1 MQNNILMQGSQ
12 SLSVRS
18 TFYLPLRSSVRL
30 ALRLTVALL
39 LTGLFFH
46 SHCYGHEGRPVFID
60 LSETQDGHYTLR
72 WKIPPVMS
80 PGSEPKISL
89 QGTGCKPVSI
99 QYRVSLTGSSLFT
112 CQKDQQDSLKIK
124 IAYPNNNP
132 VLSSLIQFTKLSG
145 ESYSLFNGPDILN
158 ISLPKKVS
166 FLQVSQQY
174 IEAGLFHILEG
185 FDHLLF
191 VLCLMQIA
199 GGIKRILLTI
209 SGFTLAHSVTLALAS
224 LELINVR
231 IDIVEVLIALS
242 IVMLA
247 VEMVKG
253 SKQQQKSSL
262 IWRYPVSVASLFGLL
277 HGLGFAS
284 ALGELGLP
292 QEMKLPALIFFNVG
306 VELGQILFIAV
317 MFILLVGLKKIGIE
331 KAFGKLPEFFYFSP
345 FTQSHSGQPN
355 TTQTNTA
362 QSSVISS
369 MKQGNALTTAQFPM
383 PVIYIIGA
391 VSGYWFIESVFS
403 MFT

>member
-1 MQNNILMQGSQ
+1 MQGSQ
-12 SLSVRS
+12 NLGVRS
-18 TFYLPLRSSVRL
+18 MFRLPLRSTVRL

-46 SHCYGHEGRPVFID
+46 SNCYGHEGRPVFID
-60 LSETQDGHYTLR
+60 LSETQNGQYILR

-80 PGSEPKISL
+80 RGSEPTISL
-89 QGTGCKPVSI
+89 QGVGCQRVTT
-99 QYRVSLTGSSLFT
+99 QHRVSLTGSSLFT
-112 CQKDQQDSLKIK
+112 CHKGQQDTLKVNID
-124 IAYPNNNP
+124 YPNNNP

-145 ESYSLFNGPDILN
+145 ESYSLFNGPDIVK

-209 SGFTLAHSVTLALAS
+209 SGFTLAHSITLALAS

-253 SKQQQKSSL
+253 SKQQAKNSL
-262 IWRYPVSVASLFGLL
+262 IWRHPVSVASLFGLL

-306 VELGQILFIAV
+306 VELGQILFIMV
-317 MFILLVGLKKIGIE
+317 MFVLLAGLKKIGI
-331 KAFGKLPEFFYFSP
+331 KKVADQLLQFFRFN
-345 FTQSHSGQPN
+345 QP
-355 TTQTNTA
+355 
-362 QSSVISS
+362 I
-369 MKQGNALTTAQFPM
+369 QGNSKPSKLTQPTGQKIQTSQANTLTTAQFPLS
-383 PVIYIIGA
+383 VIYIIGS
-391 VSGYWFIESVFS
+391 VSGYWFIERVISIFI
-403 MFT
+403 